1 MALYCRSTTWAKAMF
16 AVVRNF
22 FPSILWTSSYF
33 FFSTYLW
40 SARQDFKVAS
50 SARCH
55 QEISNLKVMFL
66 NSMELESKQK
76 FPFGYY
82 NWMLILIHLNP
93 RRLVFLVFLVQT
105 IAYPIQTPDG
115 GGRGGGTR
123 PIFGHRWAI
132 FQTIKFLSDA
142 LTFAWISLN
151 IWNRFAY

>member
-1 MALYCRSTTWAKAMF
+1 MN
-16 AVVRNF
+16 VF
-22 FPSILWTSSYF
+22 FF

-82 NWMLILIHLNP
+82 NWILILIHLNR

-105 IAYPIQTPDG
+105 IAYPIQTPEG
-115 GGRGGGTR
+115 GGGGYSTN
-123 PIFGHRWAI
+123 IWAHRWAI
-132 FQTIKFLSDA
+132 LQTIKFLSDA

-151 IWNRFAY
+151 IWNRFTYYKWSNVHGLESHWNGG

>member
-1 MALYCRSTTWAKAMF
+1 MTQCCMSTTWAKAMF
-16 AVVRNF
+16 AVLVANF
-22 FPSILWTSSYF
+22 SFLFFFFDHVCIF

-40 SARQDFKVAS
+40 STRQDFKVAS

-55 QEISNLKVMFL
+55 QEISDLKVMFL
-66 NSMELESKQK
+66 NRMDLESKQK

-105 IAYPIQTPDG
+105 IAYPIQTPEEG
-115 GGRGGGTR
+115 GGIR

-132 FQTIKFLSDA
+132 LQTIKFLSDA

-151 IWNRFAY
+151 IWNRFVY